1 MFFAQMLTRSTLCRS
16 FASLTRPVLRD
27 PNRPALPLSAYFR
40 FAESYRKEKNLKGG
54 VQTMKEIGAAW
65 KTLPEEK
72 KKPFLASYQ
81 VDKDKYAAAFQK
93 YKDSGALDAWKRDPL
108 RPKAPLTAFF
118 RYMDEFRTSNNVKGL
133 AATAVIKEGAIAWKV
148 ADLAKKNTLETAYQK
163 DKAVYTKA
171 LEEYK
176 ASGKDV
182 TWKKKVGIWD
192 AEQKEFLKKQQE
204 KDKKRQLA
212 EKEKQKKIALAAKKK
227 DEALKLKAKQQA
239 LRLRDKE
246 KAKRL
251 GKKTLALSVKEKER
265 AKLAKEKERAKL
277 AKEKERAKLAKEK
290 ERAKLAK
297 EKERAKQGKVKAAV
311 VSKASKLGTTLSDA
325 AKKQRARIVAAIDK
339 EKKTLD
345 KLAMQLKQQTVAQ
358 RKKLAD
364 MKAKVNDAKGTAT
377 KKVFAKKP
385 STTTRSTSARK

>member
-81 VDKDKYAAAFQK
+81 VDRDKYTAAFQK

-108 RPKAPLTAFF
+108 RPKAPLTAFI
-118 RYMDEFRTSNNVKGL
+118 RYLEEFRNSDKAKGL
-133 AATAVIKEGAIAWKV
+133 VVTAVMKEGAIAWKV

-251 GKKTLALSVKEKER
+251 REKTLALSVKEKER
-265 AKLAKEKERAKL
+265 AKLAKG
-277 AKEKERAKLAKEK
+277 
-290 ERAKLAK
+290 
-297 EKERAKQGKVKAAV
+297 KERAKQGKVKAAV

-385 STTTRSTSARK
+385 STTTRITSARK